1 MCEVIYW
8 LIMTDVQLKA
18 AKLSLHITST
28 GYVGI
33 DSGQLDMNAEISIFG
48 PDGLVPP
55 QSILGLTQRLLD
67 HINAAPDPSDAADL
81 RLFAKD
87 LKASLAQ
94 VETTLARLEAKSG

>member
-1 MCEVIYW
+1 
-8 LIMTDVQLKA
+8 MTDVQLKA

-33 DSGQLDMNAEISIFG
+33 DSGQLDMNAETALFG
-48 PDGLVPP
+48 PNGAVPP
-55 QSILGLTQRLLD
+55 KSVSSLTQSLLE

-94 VETTLARLEAKSG
+94 VETTLARLDAESD